1 MKNPPHVGGLIRRQV
16 IEPLGLTVTE
26 AAKVLG
32 VGRQALSSLLNEKTA
47 LTTKMGL
54 RVEKAFGPKMEHLMR
69 MQLAFDLAQARTTD
83 RGVRVERYVAK
94 REGIA
99 RAGSEKKG
107 RSEWSGAP
115 RATGRR
121 DR

>member
-32 VGRQALSSLLNEKTA
+32 VGRQALSSLLNGKTA

-69 MQLAFDLAQARTTD
+69 MQLAFDLAQARKAE
-83 RGVRVERYVAK
+83 RGVRVERYVAR
-94 REGIA
+94 REGII
-99 RAGSEKKG
+99 RAGAEKKL
-107 RSEWSGAP
+107 RSEG
-115 RATGRR
+115 RARPGVTGRR
-121 DR
+121 DG